1 MPGPDPAVAAVRRAV
16 RQSLAGLPPGA
27 LVVAACSGG
36 ADSVALLAGLAWE
49 APRAGLRAGVAHI
62 DHGLAPDSAAQAA
75 RVAELGKALG
85 VDTVETVRVT
95 VDAPPGGPGV
105 EAAAREARYAALAD
119 LPSAP
124 AVVLLGHTLDDQ
136 AETVLL
142 GLARG
147 SGARSLAGMPAERG
161 SLRRPLL
168 GLRRADTLA
177 CCAALE
183 LPAWHD
189 PSNDDP
195 RFARNR
201 VRAVVLPA
209 LEEQL
214 GPGIAEALARSAEL
228 LRADADALDAI
239 ADTAYAAALAPEQPP
254 AGVVLQTDVLAALPD
269 AVRSRVLHRA
279 ARAAGVPGGAL
290 AAVHI
295 RAMDELVTGW
305 KGQGAAYLPGGLAV
319 TRRYAT
325 LLLTPDA
332 GPWSSP

>member
-36 ADSVALLAGLAWE
+36 PDSVALLAGLAWE
-49 APRAGLRAGVAHI
+49 APRTGLRAGVAHI

-85 VDTVETVRVT
+85 VDTVEAVRVT
-95 VDAPPGGPGV
+95 VDALPGGPGL

-119 LPSAP
+119 LPSQPGA
-124 AVVLLGHTLDDQ
+124 VLLGHTLDDQ

-147 SGARSLAGMPAERG
+147 SGARSLSGMPAERG
-161 SLRRPLL
+161 IFRRPLL
-168 GLRRADTLA
+168 GLRRADTQA
-177 CCAALE
+177 CCAALD
-183 LPAWHD
+183 LPVWQD

-209 LEEQL
+209 LEEQV
-214 GPGIAEALARSAEL
+214 GPGVAEALARSAEL
-228 LRADADALDAI
+228 LRADADALDAM
-239 ADTAYAAALAPEQPP
+239 AEAAYADVLASEQPP
-254 AGVVLQTDVLAALPD
+254 AGVALELEALAGLPD
-269 AVRSRVLHRA
+269 AVRGRVLHRA
-279 ARAAGVPGGAL
+279 ARAAGVPGGSL
-290 AAVHI
+290 TAVHV

-305 KGQGAAYLPGGLAV
+305 KGQGAAYLPGGFAV

-325 LLLTPDA
+325 LLLTPPGA
-332 GPWSSP
+332 GPLE

>member
-16 RQSLAGLPPGA
+16 RESLTGLPQGA

-49 APRAGLRAGVAHI
+49 APRAGLRAGVAHV
-62 DHGLAPDSAAQAA
+62 DHGLSPDSAAQAA

-85 VDTVETVRVT
+85 VDTVETARIT
-95 VDAPPGGPGV
+95 VDAPPGGPGL

-119 LPSAP
+119 LPSQP
-124 AVVLLGHTLDDQ
+124 AAVLLGHTLDDQ

-147 SGARSLAGMPAERG
+147 SGARSLSGMPAERG
-161 SLRRPLL
+161 IFRRPLL
-168 GLRRADTLA
+168 GLRRADTQA
-177 CCAALE
+177 CCAALR
-183 LPAWHD
+183 LPVWQD

-195 RFARNR
+195 RFTRNR
-201 VRAVVLPA
+201 VRAAVLPA
-209 LEEQL
+209 LEERL
-214 GPGIAEALARSAEL
+214 GPGIAAALARSAEL

-239 ADTAYAAALAPEQPP
+239 AEAAYADGLVPDQPP
-254 AGVVLQTDVLAALPD
+254 AGLALRIEALAGLPD

-295 RAMDELVTGW
+295 RAMDDLVTRW
-305 KGQGAAYLPGGLAV
+305 KGQGAAYLPGGFAA

-325 LLLTPDA
+325 LLITPGA
-332 GPWSSP
+332 GPLE